1 MRKLIVLNT
10 LTDQEK
16 ERNKKRLW
24 EAAELKKSHTTVP
37 YPARPRTLHT
47 PHSSPPRLN
56 RWSVQ
61 QHIVLFS
68 AVLHRLPDSATSGS
82 HKAKRPHTVGPAK
95 KVAPV
100 PSTAPTPAPVVR
112 PRVPWA
118 NAPADYTTTQLVV
131 HALAVSDCP
140 HLLRSLPTA
149 ASACRHKR
157 RITAP
162 HAHVPSHSCGL
173 RRCPKRRGETK
184 CVIQRNHRCPSSA
197 VCCAAGQDHGRALA
211 CAAPRAA
218 GW

>member
-68 AVLHRLPDSATSGS
+68 AVLHRLPDSASGS

-140 HLLRSLPTA
+140 HLRRSLPTA